1 MIRPCCI
8 VELIHCSTFLEAD
21 LKYKTMENGN
31 LNQSLLDLLV
41 AACRYAL
48 HVCLEGGGG
57 RGKLANFFRYLT
69 LPVLSFA
76 LGLIIN
82 IHYPVLLEA

>member
-1 MIRPCCI
+1 MLYSGTDTLFYFPRSRSEIQ
-8 VELIHCSTFLEAD
+8 
-21 LKYKTMENGN
+21 TMENGN

-57 RGKLANFFRYLT
+57 GGKLANFFRYLT

-82 IHYPVLLEA
+82 KHYPVLLEA